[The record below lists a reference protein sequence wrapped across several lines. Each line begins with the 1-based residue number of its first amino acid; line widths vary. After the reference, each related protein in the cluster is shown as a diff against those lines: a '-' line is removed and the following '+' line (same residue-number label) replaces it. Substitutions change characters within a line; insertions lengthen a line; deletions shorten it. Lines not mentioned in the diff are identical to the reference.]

1 MINIIFTLNQYAR
14 NESPNMKSESAEGQT
29 SNATV
34 TILYYEAPVG
44 LEMHN
49 AVMTDLQISQTGR
62 VMIPES
68 FRRGKSIIAVLEGEC
83 KILNSLGERVYSQR
97 VMSKIDN

>member
-1 MINIIFTLNQYAR
+1 
-14 NESPNMKSESAEGQT
+14 MKSVSAEGQT
-29 SNATV
+29 SNPTV

-49 AVMTDLQISQTGR
+49 AVMTDLQVSHSGR
-62 VMIPES
+62 VIIPES

-83 KILNSLGERVYSQR
+83 KMLNSLGERVFSQR
-97 VMSKIDN
+97 VVS

>member
-1 MINIIFTLNQYAR
+1 
-14 NESPNMKSESAEGQT
+14 MKSESAEGQT

-68 FRRGKSIIAVLEGEC
+68 FRRG
-83 KILNSLGERVYSQR
+83 
-97 VMSKIDN
+97 